1 MIASLAVLIDVII
14 VSVIGLLPIVI
25 SALLGIIIIVGAG
38 LIKPLEAY
46 KAVDWSVIFLLAGL
60 IPLGVAM
67 EKTGTAT
74 FLADQ
79 IINLSSGLPNIVTL
93 GLFYLFTALLTNVLS
108 NNASVILMI
117 PIAIEAAVQ
126 MGQILLRSFLRSHLL
141 QVQHS

>member
-1 MIASLAVLIDVII
+1 MVASLAVLIGVII
-14 VSVIGLLPIVI
+14 VSVMGLLPIVI

-38 LIKPLEAY
+38 LIKPHEAY

-79 IINLSSGLPNIVTL
+79 IINFSSGLPNIVTL
-93 GLFYLFTALLTNVLS
+93 GLFYLFITFLTHVYS
-108 NNASVILMI
+108 NKINKLFILTHI
-117 PIAIEAAVQ
+117 SLIYCN
-126 MGQILLRSFLRSHLL
+126 
-141 QVQHS
+141 